1 MLRLP
6 AVAGRF
12 YPSNPN
18 ELASVVRQMSAPRG
32 DHVGAEKVSVTAC
45 LVPHAGYMYSGAVA
59 GEVFGRIA
67 LPQKILILGVR
78 HFPRG
83 ESAAIL
89 TNGAWRTPLGDAPI
103 DTALAMALRDA
114 CPRLRNDSV
123 AHSQEH
129 SLEVQIPFLQVLAPG
144 FSFVPVA
151 LGTVRFEDLV
161 SVGEAVARVLA
172 VAKEPVL
179 LLATSDL
186 NHYEDDATTR
196 VKDAKA
202 VERLLA
208 LDARG
213 LFDVCRD
220 QKISMCGLGPAVA
233 TITALRAMGVMR
245 GELVRYA
252 TSADMSGDAS
262 SVVGYAGIVWRGQAK
277 KQRTDEVTMNNAQ
290 VGLPSPS
297 GQRNVKVRT
306 IA

>member
-12 YPSNPN
+12 YPANPN
-18 ELASVVRQMSAPRG
+18 ELASVVRRLSVPG
-32 DHVGAEKVSVTAC
+32 DASSWEKFSVTAC

-67 LPQKILILGVR
+67 LPKKIMILGVR

-83 ESAAIL
+83 ESAAVL
-89 TNGAWRTPLGDAPI
+89 TSGAWRTPLGDAPI
-103 DTALAMALRDA
+103 DTELAMALRDA
-114 CPRLRNDSV
+114 CPRLREDAV

-144 FSFVPVA
+144 FSFVPLA

-161 SVGEAVARVLA
+161 SVGEAVARVLTA
-172 VAKEPVL
+172 AKEPVV

-202 VERLLA
+202 VKKLLA
-208 LDARG
+208 LDSRG
-213 LFDVCRD
+213 LFDVCREE
-220 QKISMCGLGPAVA
+220 KISMCGLGPAVA
-233 TITALRAMGVMR
+233 TITALRVMGVTR
-245 GELVRYA
+245 GALVRYA
-252 TSADMSGDAS
+252 TSADVSGDTS
-262 SVVGYAGIVWRGQAK
+262 SVVGYAGIVWGAEQNKAAM
-277 KQRTDEVTMNNAQ
+277 KQ
-290 VGLPSPS
+290 LP
-297 GQRNVKVRT
+297 
-306 IA
+306 

>member
-12 YPSNPN
+12 YPANPN
-18 ELASVVRQMSAPRG
+18 ELAATVRRMSAPRG
-32 DHVGAEKVSVTAC
+32 DNSATAMKGAEKISVTAC
-45 LVPHAGYMYSGAVA
+45 LVPHAGYVYSGGVA
-59 GEVFGRIA
+59 GEVLGRIA
-67 LPQKILILGVR
+67 LPKKILILGVR

-89 TNGAWRTPLGDAPI
+89 TSGAWRTPLGDAPI
-103 DTALAMALRDA
+103 DTELATALRDA
-114 CPRLRNDSV
+114 CPLLREDAV

-129 SLEVQIPFLQVLAPG
+129 SLEVQLPFLQLLAPG

-161 SVGEAVARVLA
+161 RVGEAAARVLTA
-172 VAKEPVL
+172 AQERVL

-186 NHYEDDATTR
+186 NHYEDDASTR

-213 LFDVCRD
+213 LFDVCREE
-220 QKISMCGLGPAVA
+220 KISMCGLGPAVA
-233 TITALRAMGVMR
+233 TITAMRAMGVSR

-252 TSADMSGDAS
+252 TSADVSGDTS
-262 SVVGYAGIVWRGQAK
+262 SVVGYAGVVWREAK
-277 KQRTDEVTMNNAQ
+277 
-290 VGLPSPS
+290 
-297 GQRNVKVRT
+297 
-306 IA
+306 